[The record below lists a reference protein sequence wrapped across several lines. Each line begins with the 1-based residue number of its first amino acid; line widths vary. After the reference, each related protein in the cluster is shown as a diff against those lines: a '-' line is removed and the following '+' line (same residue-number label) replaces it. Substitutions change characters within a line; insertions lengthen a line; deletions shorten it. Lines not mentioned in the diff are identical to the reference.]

1 MYPKN
6 GQVSFNDNHYFKTN
20 ISDNSIN
27 SARDWLMYSESTNS
41 LFCYPCCLFSS
52 SQNSLNSSSTFV
64 KHGINVVGF
73 NDFAHQSR
81 GIQAHEESQHHF
93 QAVILW
99 KTYRK
104 LADSNKQIS
113 RSLQAQSAME
123 IGFWKEVLKGLL
135 DAIIFLSKNNLALR
149 GTTTDINSKDCGN
162 FLSLVKLLSKY
173 HPPLALH
180 IERLKKGK
188 TNYMSPQIQNEFI
201 DLSAK
206 LVRTKIL
213 EKIKERKYFSIM
225 FDSTPDTSH
234 KEQISQ
240 IIRSVSFNE
249 DGCKI
254 EEDFIDFI
262 NFDGKTGILLAE
274 MILNKLKSDNLE
286 IQNCRGQGYDNG
298 ANMSGKYRGVQARIH
313 EINPLASFIPC
324 AAHSLNLVGQ
334 HAASSFLAGKL
345 ILGQIQNLFTFF
357 SASTSRW
364 ATLKKHVK
372 KSLKGQSTTR
382 WAARA
387 IAVSTLLDE
396 FKGVIIALEELIN
409 SDESNIQTVAD
420 ASSNLTQICTF
431 KFILGLN
438 IWASILSRINEANI
452 AIQSETTSL
461 DQATKHI
468 AGVVAYLEEFKLTG
482 FESSVSKSEI
492 IAEENGI
499 NQDSGFDYRKN
510 RGNKPARFRIEES

>member
-1 MYPKN
+1 
-6 GQVSFNDNHYFKTN
+6 
-20 ISDNSIN
+20 
-27 SARDWLMYSESTNS
+27 
-41 LFCYPCCLFSS
+41 
-52 SQNSLNSSSTFV
+52 
-64 KHGINVVGF
+64 
-73 NDFAHQSR
+73 
-81 GIQAHEESQHHF
+81 
-93 QAVILW
+93 
-99 KTYRK
+99 
-104 LADSNKQIS
+104 
-113 RSLQAQSAME
+113 
-123 IGFWKEVLKGLL
+123 
-135 DAIIFLSKNNLALR
+135 
-149 GTTTDINSKDCGN
+149 
-162 FLSLVKLLSKY
+162 
-173 HPPLALH
+173 
-180 IERLKKGK
+180 
-188 TNYMSPQIQNEFI
+188 
-201 DLSAK
+201 
-206 LVRTKIL
+206 
-213 EKIKERKYFSIM
+213 M

-510 RGNKPARFRIEES
+510 RGNKPARFRIEENLDITGFENEIKHLKSAIEPFLDPKDKKLGSTTPLEILNILTCNGLQPLFINCRTALRIFLTLPVTVASNERSFSKLKIIKNYSRSSMGQTRLSNLAILSIEKEYTEKISFEQVIHDFAVTKCRKVNINP